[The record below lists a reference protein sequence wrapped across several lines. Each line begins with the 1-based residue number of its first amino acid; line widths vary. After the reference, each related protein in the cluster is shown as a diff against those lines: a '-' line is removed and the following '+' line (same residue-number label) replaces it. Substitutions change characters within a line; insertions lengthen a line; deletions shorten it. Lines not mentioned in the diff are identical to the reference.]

1 MAYPAGFLSAAAA
14 LTAENG
20 RTGAAGIF
28 RYTAEDVLSASF
40 LEYLCRNT
48 GCLERRANPMSTTPI
63 TVRGYV
69 AVLPRTIETHQSRVA
84 IIQDD
89 QEYRVLTKG
98 AGVDLIDDVNA
109 PIEAVGTVEEID
121 GDKYI
126 TVRKYKL
133 LEDEHSWDEDD
144 EG

>member
-1 MAYPAGFLSAAAA
+1 
-14 LTAENG
+14 
-20 RTGAAGIF
+20 
-28 RYTAEDVLSASF
+28 
-40 LEYLCRNT
+40 
-48 GCLERRANPMSTTPI
+48 MSTTPI

-69 AVLPRTIETHQSRVA
+69 AVLLRTSETHQSRVA

-126 TVRKYKL
+126 TVRKYRL
-133 LEDEHSWDEDD
+133 LEDENSWDED

>member
-1 MAYPAGFLSAAAA
+1 MFS
-14 LTAENG
+14 
-20 RTGAAGIF
+20 I
-28 RYTAEDVLSASF
+28 S
-40 LEYLCRNT
+40 
-48 GCLERRANPMSTTPI
+48 GCLERLSNLIINTPI
-63 TVRGYV
+63 NFRGYV
-69 AVLPRTIETHQSRVA
+69 AVLLRTIETHQSRVA

-126 TVRKYKL
+126 TVRKYRL
-133 LEDEHSWDEDD
+133 LEDENSWDED

>member
-1 MAYPAGFLSAAAA
+1 
-14 LTAENG
+14 
-20 RTGAAGIF
+20 
-28 RYTAEDVLSASF
+28 
-40 LEYLCRNT
+40 
-48 GCLERRANPMSTTPI
+48 MSTTPI

-133 LEDEHSWDEDD
+133 LVDENSWDEDD